1 MISCQ
6 NCFPNGQK
14 CQNQFTTVIICFIII
29 VMWLCGI
36 ILCIG
41 HLYLLQNSI
50 RDISLLFLKRLSRRF
65 PTCSEPLFIP
75 NSEPVFMF
83 PTRIRNKTQFQ
94 YILKLGIK
102 SNFDHVMRGNDF
114 KNNEF
119 LKVRNKEWK
128 SGSKH
133 AGNLDS
139 LLRNKKD
146 TSRRLFCGFLAQLFY
161 RAPVTR
167 DR

>member
-1 MISCQ
+1 MFMISCQ

-36 ILCIG
+36 ILRIG

-65 PTCSEPLFIP
+65 PTCSERLFIP
-75 NSEPVFMF
+75 NSEHVFLF
-83 PTRIRNKTQFQ
+83 PTKIRKKTQFQ

-102 SNFDHVMRGNDF
+102 SSFWRFGIR
-114 KNNEF
+114 NEKAVLNTWDTCLTAF
-119 LKVRNKEWK
+119 WGIKRIRPVDYSVAFWSSYSTEHLWPVV
-128 SGSKH
+128 SKKT
-133 AGNLDS
+133 AVKIS
-139 LLRNKKD
+139 
-146 TSRRLFCGFLAQLFY
+146 
-161 RAPVTR
+161 
-167 DR
+167 